1 MTNYHFTPLTEIE
14 ADHNKKRIMRVAGYI
29 SSAQHLISKK
39 GTHYGRFKL
48 VDYHGE
54 HEFTLFT
61 NDYIRFKDMLIQD
74 NKLMMTVIYQNRWN
88 DETQWEC
95 KIQSMMLLEEV
106 KNTLTKKL
114 SIEISLQKLDE
125 AFVDI
130 IRKYAEV
137 PGKCALG
144 IQVKDE
150 TTQEMVRLQQSFKK
164 ITLSD
169 EFIDALNKMEGV
181 IYSVQTI

>member
-1 MTNYHFTPLTEIE
+1 
-14 ADHNKKRIMRVAGYI
+14 
-29 SSAQHLISKK
+29 
-39 GTHYGRFKL
+39 
-48 VDYHGE
+48 
-54 HEFTLFT
+54 
-61 NDYIRFKDMLIQD
+61 
-74 NKLMMTVIYQNRWN
+74 
-88 DETQWEC
+88 
-95 KIQSMMLLEEV
+95 MLLEEV